1 MVQVLAEMGDDDEK
15 LAVDILYRAIT
26 APIIQ
31 IAENAGTEGS
41 LVLEKVPAESQT
53 ESASESACR
62 AESASGSG
70 LRNGSP
76 HR

>member
-1 MVQVLAEMGDDDEK
+1 MDQVLAEMGDDDEK

-53 ESASESACR
+53 ESAPESAR
-62 AESASGSG
+62 HAEPAPGSG
-70 LRNGSP
+70 LRDGSL

>member
-1 MVQVLAEMGDDDEK
+1 MGDDDEK

-41 LVLEKVPAESQT
+41 LVLEKVPCVGAFCWPETQPQSR
-53 ESASESACR
+53 SS
-62 AESASGSG
+62 
-70 LRNGSP
+70 
-76 HR
+76 